1 LATTWISVPFSK
13 SALALEYELMRRIG
27 IDVGGTNTD
36 AVLLDGDK
44 VVFAVKRPTTK
55 DVTSGI
61 LDALKALRS
70 DPAARGP
77 VDAVVIGTTHFINA
91 VVQRRNLMKVAAIR
105 IGMPA
110 SASLPPFCDWP
121 QDLAEGVRGE
131 IFMLEGGHDYD
142 GRPIVP
148 FDTAAMRAAARRIAD
163 LGLRSVAVSSIFSPL
178 DPSCEITARDILQEI
193 CPDVAV
199 TLSHDLGRIGL
210 LERENAALLNA
221 VLHDLAVETV
231 AAFRQAT
238 AESGIDAPLFL
249 TQNDG
254 TVMQAE
260 TAIAFPVMSFASGA
274 TNSMRGAAHLSGL
287 EDALV
292 VDVGGTTSDIGQ
304 LRHGFPREAN
314 AVVEVG
320 GVRTLFRMPDLLSIG
335 LGGGS
340 HIDPASARVGPLS
353 VGYRLT
359 QDALVFGGEQLTAT
373 DIAVAAG
380 LLDVGDRSRTA
391 SISKDLIAA
400 ALTDATRQ
408 LEENIDRMKTEA
420 GDAPLIAVGG
430 GAFLA
435 PEKLAGVSQIVRVP
449 FGDCANAVGAAIAR
463 VSGEADQVFRDL
475 TRDEAIAAALEIA
488 ERKAINAG
496 ADPRSLKT
504 IEIEDMPIA
513 YLPGNSLRVRV
524 RVAGALNRIEASREV
539 A

>member
-1 LATTWISVPFSK
+1 
-13 SALALEYELMRRIG
+13 MRRIG

-61 LDALKALRS
+61 LDALKALRA

-148 FDTAAMRAAARRIAD
+148 FDTAGMRAAARRIGD

-178 DPSCEITARDILQEI
+178 DPSCEVAARDILQEI

-359 QDALVFGGEQLTAT
+359 QDALVFGGAQLTAT

-380 LLDVGDRSRTA
+380 LLDVGDRSRVA
-391 SISKDLIAA
+391 SISKDMIAA

-430 GAFLA
+430 GGFLV
-435 PEKLAGVSQIVRVP
+435 PEKLAGVSQIIRVP
-449 FGDCANAVGAAIAR
+449 FGDCANAIGAAIAR

-496 ADPRSLKT
+496 ADPRSLRT

>member
-1 LATTWISVPFSK
+1 
-13 SALALEYELMRRIG
+13 MRRIG

-61 LDALKALRS
+61 LDALKALRA

-148 FDTAAMRAAARRIAD
+148 FDTAGMRAAARRIAD

-178 DPSCEITARDILQEI
+178 DPSCEVAARDILQEI

-231 AAFRQAT
+231 AAFRKAT

-287 EDALV
+287 DDALV

-314 AVVEVG
+314 AVVEIG

-359 QDALVFGGEQLTAT
+359 QDALVFGGSQLTAT

-380 LLDVGDRSRTA
+380 LLDIGDRSRTA
-391 SISKDLIAA
+391 SISKELIAA

-430 GAFLA
+430 GAFLV
-435 PEKLAGVSQIVRVP
+435 PEKLAGVSQIIRVP

-488 ERKAINAG
+488 ERKAISAG

-524 RVAGALNRIEASREV
+524 RVAGALNGIEASREV

>member
-1 LATTWISVPFSK
+1 
-13 SALALEYELMRRIG
+13 MRRIG

-44 VVFAVKRPTTK
+44 VIFACKRPTTL

-61 LDALKALRS
+61 LDALKALRA
-70 DPAARGP
+70 DPVTRGP
-77 VDAVVIGTTHFINA
+77 VDSVVIGTTHFINA
-91 VVQRRNLMKVAAIR
+91 VVQRKHLMKVAAIR
-105 IGMPA
+105 IGMPV

-121 QDLAEGVRGE
+121 TDLAEKVHGE
-131 IFMLEGGHDYD
+131 TFMLEGGHDFD
-142 GRPIVP
+142 GRPIMP
-148 FDTAAMRAAARRIAD
+148 FDTSAMRNAARKIRE

-178 DPSCEITARDILQEI
+178 DPSCEIAARDILQEI

-199 TLSHDLGRIGL
+199 TMSHDLGRIGL

-231 AAFRQAT
+231 AAFRKAI

-274 TNSMRGAAHLSGL
+274 TNSMRGAAHLSGR
-287 EDALV
+287 EDAMV

-340 HIDPASARVGPLS
+340 HVDTTSAKVGPLS

-359 QDALVFGGEQLTAT
+359 EDALVFGGRQLTAT

-380 LLDVGDRSRTA
+380 LLDIGDRARVA
-391 SISKDLIAA
+391 SLSKELIDA
-400 ALTDATRQ
+400 ALADARRL

-420 GDAPLIAVGG
+420 ADALLVAVGG
-430 GAFLA
+430 GAFLV
-435 PEKLAGVSQIVRVP
+435 PDQLAGVSEIIRVP

-463 VSGEADQVFRDL
+463 VSGEADQVFREL
-475 TRDEAIAAALEIA
+475 SRDDAIAAALQIA
-488 ERKAINAG
+488 EAKAIAGG
-496 ADPRSLKT
+496 ADPASLKT
-504 IEIEDMPIA
+504 IEVEDMPIA

-524 RVAGALNRIEASREV
+524 RVAGALAGVATKREV

>member
-13 SALALEYELMRRIG
+13 SALALECELMRRIG

-61 LDALKALRS
+61 LDALKALRA

-148 FDTAAMRAAARRIAD
+148 FDIAGMRAAARRIAD

-178 DPSCEITARDILQEI
+178 DPSCEVAARDILREI

-340 HIDPASARVGPLS
+340 HIDPVSAKVGPLS

-359 QDALVFGGEQLTAT
+359 QDALVFGGAQLTAT

-391 SISKDLIAA
+391 SVSKDLIAA
-400 ALTDATRQ
+400 ALADATRQ

-435 PEKLAGVSQIVRVP
+435 PETLAGVSQIIRVP

-524 RVAGALNRIEASREV
+524 RVAGALDRIEASREV

>member
-1 LATTWISVPFSK
+1 MK
-13 SALALEYELMRRIG
+13 RIG

-36 AVLLDGDK
+36 AVLIVDEK
-44 VVFAVKRPTTK
+44 VVHSVKRPTTA

-61 LDALKALRS
+61 LDALRALRAEPS
-70 DPAARGP
+70 AAVK

-91 VVQRRNLMKVAAIR
+91 VVQRRHVQKIGAIR

-121 QDLAEGVRGE
+121 ADLASPVNGE

-142 GRPIVP
+142 GRPFMPLDI
-148 FDTAAMRAAARRIAD
+148 AGLKNAARKIKD
-163 LGLRSVAVSSIFSPL
+163 EGLRSVAVCSSFSPL
-178 DPSCEITARDILQEI
+178 DPSCETTAREILADI

-221 VLHDLAVETV
+221 SLHDLAVSTV
-231 AAFRQAT
+231 AAFRKAI
-238 AESGIDAPLFL
+238 ADSGIDAPLFL

-260 TAIAFPVMSFASGA
+260 IAIAFPVMSFASGA

-287 EDALV
+287 DDAMV

-340 HIDPASARVGPLS
+340 HVDEDPLRVGPLS
-353 VGYRLT
+353 VSYRLT
-359 QDALVFGGEQLTAT
+359 SDALVFGGSRLTAT

-380 LLDVGDRSRTA
+380 LIDIGDRSRVA
-391 SISKDLIAA
+391 NLPKRLIEA
-400 ALTDATRQ
+400 ALRDAWRK
-408 LEENIDRMKTEA
+408 LEEDIDRMKTEA
-420 GDAPLIAVGG
+420 GDVPLLAVGG
-430 GAFLA
+430 GAFLV
-435 PEKLAGVSQIVRVP
+435 PDRLPGISEIVRVP
-449 FGDCANAVGAAIAR
+449 YGDCANAVGAAIAQ

-475 TRDEAIAAALEIA
+475 SREDAIAAARDIA
-488 ERKAINAG
+488 ADRAVQAG
-496 ADPRSLKT
+496 AARDSLKT
-504 IEIEDMPIA
+504 VDVEDMPIA
-513 YLPGNSLRVRV
+513 YLPGNALRVRV
-524 RVAGALNRIEASREV
+524 RVAGAIADPDLPA
-539 A
+539 AA

>member
-1 LATTWISVPFSK
+1 
-13 SALALEYELMRRIG
+13 M
-27 IDVGGTNTD
+27 
-36 AVLLDGDK
+36 
-44 VVFAVKRPTTK
+44 

-61 LDALKALRS
+61 LDALQALRA
-70 DPAARGP
+70 DPAARLP

-91 VVQRRNLMKVAAIR
+91 VVQRRHLMKVAAIR

-121 QDLAEGVRGE
+121 RDLAERVHGD

-142 GRPIVP
+142 GRPIMP
-148 FDTAAMRAAARRIAD
+148 FDTAGMRAAARRIRD

-178 DPSCEITARDILQEI
+178 DPSCEVAAREILREI

-221 VLHDLAVETV
+221 VLHDLAIETV
-231 AAFRQAT
+231 AAFRKAI

-287 EDALV
+287 EDAMV

-320 GVRTLFRMPDLLSIG
+320 GVRTLFRMPDLVSIG

-340 HIDPASARVGPLS
+340 HVDRHLGQSRPAQRRLS
-353 VGYRLT
+353 P
-359 QDALVFGGEQLTAT
+359 DAG
-373 DIAVAAG
+373 
-380 LLDVGDRSRTA
+380 R
-391 SISKDLIAA
+391 
-400 ALTDATRQ
+400 
-408 LEENIDRMKTEA
+408 
-420 GDAPLIAVGG
+420 
-430 GAFLA
+430 
-435 PEKLAGVSQIVRVP
+435 AGVRRRR
-449 FGDCANAVGAAIAR
+449 N
-463 VSGEADQVFRDL
+463 
-475 TRDEAIAAALEIA
+475 
-488 ERKAINAG
+488 
-496 ADPRSLKT
+496 
-504 IEIEDMPIA
+504 
-513 YLPGNSLRVRV
+513 
-524 RVAGALNRIEASREV
+524 
-539 A
+539 

>member
-1 LATTWISVPFSK
+1 
-13 SALALEYELMRRIG
+13 MRRIG

-44 VVFAVKRPTTK
+44 VVFAVKRPTTQ

-61 LDALKALRS
+61 LDALKALRA

-148 FDTAAMRAAARRIAD
+148 FDTAGMRAAARRITD

-178 DPSCEITARDILQEI
+178 DPSCEIAARDILQEI

-231 AAFRQAT
+231 AAFRKAT

-287 EDALV
+287 DDALV

-353 VGYRLT
+353 IGYRLT
-359 QDALVFGGEQLTAT
+359 QDALVFGGAQLTAT

-391 SISKDLIAA
+391 SISKDMIAA
-400 ALTDATRQ
+400 ALADATRQ

-430 GAFLA
+430 GAFLV
-435 PEKLAGVSQIVRVP
+435 PETLAGVSQIIRVP

-524 RVAGALNRIEASREV
+524 RVAGALDRIEASREV

>member
-1 LATTWISVPFSK
+1 MK
-13 SALALEYELMRRIG
+13 RIG

-36 AVLLDGDK
+36 AVLIADDK
-44 VVFAVKRPTTK
+44 VIHSVKCPTTA

-61 LDALKALRS
+61 LDALRTLRAN
-70 DPAARGP
+70 PAAAVP

-91 VVQRRNLMKVAAIR
+91 VVQRRHVHKIGAIR

-121 QDLAEGVRGE
+121 ADLAALVNGE
-131 IFMLEGGHDYD
+131 VFMLEGGHDYD
-142 GRPIVP
+142 GRPFMP
-148 FDTAAMRAAARRIAD
+148 LDTGGLKAAARTIRAK
-163 LGLRSVAVSSIFSPL
+163 GLHSVAVSSSFSPL
-178 DPSCEITARDILQEI
+178 DPSCETTAREILAEI

-221 VLHDLAVETV
+221 ALHDLAVTTV
-231 AAFRQAT
+231 AAFRKAI
-238 AESGIDAPLFL
+238 ADSGIDAPLFL

-260 TAIAFPVMSFASGA
+260 IATAFPVMSFASGA
-274 TNSMRGAAHLSGL
+274 TNSMRGAAYLSGL
-287 EDALV
+287 DDAMV

-340 HIDPASARVGPLS
+340 HVDEGPVRVGPLS

-359 QDALVFGGEQLTAT
+359 ADALVFGGDRLTAT

-380 LLDVGDRSRTA
+380 LVDIGDRSRVA
-391 SISKDLIAA
+391 HLPKSLIEA
-400 ALTDATRQ
+400 ALADAHSQ
-408 LEENIDRMKTEA
+408 LEEDIDRMKTEA
-420 GDAPLIAVGG
+420 GDVPLLAVGG
-430 GAFLA
+430 GAFLV
-435 PEKLAGVSQIVRVP
+435 PDRLPGISEIVRVP
-449 FGDCANAVGAAIAR
+449 HGDCANAVGAAIAQ

-475 TRDEAIAAALEIA
+475 SRDEAIAAARGIA
-488 ERKAINAG
+488 EDRAVQAG
-496 ADPRSLKT
+496 AERDSLKT
-504 IEIEDMPIA
+504 VDVEDMPIA
-513 YLPGNSLRVRV
+513 YLPGNALRVRV
-524 RVAGALNRIEASREV
+524 RVAGAIADPQV
-539 A
+539 DAAA

>member
-1 LATTWISVPFSK
+1 
-13 SALALEYELMRRIG
+13 MRRIG

-61 LDALKALRS
+61 LDALKALRA

-148 FDTAAMRAAARRIAD
+148 FDTAGMRAAARRIAD

-178 DPSCEITARDILQEI
+178 DPSCEIAARDILQEI

-231 AAFRQAT
+231 AAFRKAT
-238 AESGIDAPLFL
+238 AESGIDAPL
-249 TQNDG
+249 
-254 TVMQAE
+254 V
-260 TAIAFPVMSFASGA
+260 PHPK
-274 TNSMRGAAHLSGL
+274 R
-287 EDALV
+287 
-292 VDVGGTTSDIGQ
+292 
-304 LRHGFPREAN
+304 RHG
-314 AVVEVG
+314 
-320 GVRTLFRMPDLLSIG
+320 
-335 LGGGS
+335 
-340 HIDPASARVGPLS
+340 
-353 VGYRLT
+353 
-359 QDALVFGGEQLTAT
+359 DAG
-373 DIAVAAG
+373 
-380 LLDVGDRSRTA
+380 
-391 SISKDLIAA
+391 
-400 ALTDATRQ
+400 
-408 LEENIDRMKTEA
+408 
-420 GDAPLIAVGG
+420 
-430 GAFLA
+430 
-435 PEKLAGVSQIVRVP
+435 
-449 FGDCANAVGAAIAR
+449 
-463 VSGEADQVFRDL
+463 
-475 TRDEAIAAALEIA
+475 
-488 ERKAINAG
+488 
-496 ADPRSLKT
+496 
-504 IEIEDMPIA
+504 
-513 YLPGNSLRVRV
+513 
-524 RVAGALNRIEASREV
+524 
-539 A
+539 

>member
-1 LATTWISVPFSK
+1 
-13 SALALEYELMRRIG
+13 
-27 IDVGGTNTD
+27 
-36 AVLLDGDK
+36 
-44 VVFAVKRPTTK
+44 
-55 DVTSGI
+55 
-61 LDALKALRS
+61 
-70 DPAARGP
+70 
-77 VDAVVIGTTHFINA
+77 
-91 VVQRRNLMKVAAIR
+91 
-105 IGMPA
+105 
-110 SASLPPFCDWP
+110 
-121 QDLAEGVRGE
+121 
-131 IFMLEGGHDYD
+131 
-142 GRPIVP
+142 
-148 FDTAAMRAAARRIAD
+148 
-163 LGLRSVAVSSIFSPL
+163 
-178 DPSCEITARDILQEI
+178 
-193 CPDVAV
+193 V
-199 TLSHDLGRIGL
+199 TLSSDLGRIGL

-221 VLHDLAVETV
+221 VLHDLAIETV
-231 AAFRQAT
+231 AAFRKAT

-274 TNSMRGAAHLSGL
+274 TNSMRGAAHLSSL
-287 EDALV
+287 EDAMV

-320 GVRTLFRMPDLLSIG
+320 GVRTLFRMPDLVSIG

-340 HIDPASARVGPLS
+340 HIDRTSAKVGPLS

-359 QDALVFGGEQLTAT
+359 EDALVFGGAELTAT

-380 LLDVGDRSRTA
+380 LLDIGDRARVA
-391 SISKDLIAA
+391 SVSKHLVAA
-400 ALTDATRQ
+400 ALCDATRQ

-420 GDAPLIAVGG
+420 GDAPLVAVGG
-430 GAFLA
+430 GAFLV
-435 PEKLAGVSQIVRVP
+435 PEKLAGVSKVIRVP

-475 TRDEAIAAALEIA
+475 SRDEAIAAALQIA
-488 ERKAINAG
+488 ERKAISAG
-496 ADPRSLKT
+496 ADPLSLKT

-524 RVAGALNRIEASREV
+524 RVAGALDRIEAKREV

>member
-1 LATTWISVPFSK
+1 MK
-13 SALALEYELMRRIG
+13 RIG

-36 AVLLDGDK
+36 AVLIADDK
-44 VVFAVKRPTTK
+44 VVHSVKCPTTA

-61 LDALKALRS
+61 LDALKALRAN
-70 DPAARGP
+70 PAAAVP

-91 VVQRRNLMKVAAIR
+91 VVQRRHVQKIGAIR

-121 QDLAEGVRGE
+121 SDLAGLVSGE
-131 IFMLEGGHDYD
+131 VVMLEGGHDYD
-142 GRPIVP
+142 GRPFMPLDI
-148 FDTAAMRAAARRIAD
+148 AGLKAAARVIKD
-163 LGLRSVAVSSIFSPL
+163 KGLRSVAVSSSFSPL
-178 DPSCEITARDILQEI
+178 DPSCELTAREIFADI

-221 VLHDLAVETV
+221 ALHDLAVTTV
-231 AAFRQAT
+231 AAFRKAI
-238 AESGIDAPLFL
+238 ADSGIDAPLFL

-260 TAIAFPVMSFASGA
+260 IATAFPVMSFASGA
-274 TNSMRGAAHLSGL
+274 TNSMRGAAYLSGL
-287 EDALV
+287 DDAMV

-340 HIDPASARVGPLS
+340 HVDDDPARVGPLS

-359 QDALVFGGEQLTAT
+359 SEALVFGGNRLTAT

-380 LLDVGDRSRTA
+380 LIDIGDRARVA
-391 SISKDLIAA
+391 HLSKSLVAA
-400 ALTDATRQ
+400 ALADAHRK
-408 LEENIDRMKTEA
+408 LEEDIDRMKTEA
-420 GDAPLIAVGG
+420 GDVPLLAVGG
-430 GAFLA
+430 GAFLV
-435 PEKLAGVSQIVRVP
+435 PDRLPGISEIVRVP
-449 FGDCANAVGAAIAR
+449 HGDCANAVGAAIAQ

-475 TRDEAIAAALEIA
+475 TRDEAIAAARGIA
-488 ERKAINAG
+488 EDRAVQAG
-496 ADPRSLKT
+496 ADRGSLKT
-504 IEIEDMPIA
+504 VDVEDMPIA
-513 YLPGNSLRVRV
+513 YLPGNALRVRV
-524 RVAGALNRIEASREV
+524 RVAGAIADPQV
-539 A
+539 DKAA

>member
-1 LATTWISVPFSK
+1 
-13 SALALEYELMRRIG
+13 MRRIG

-44 VVFAVKRPTTK
+44 VVFAVKRPTTQ

-61 LDALKALRS
+61 LDALKALRA

-121 QDLAEGVRGE
+121 QDLAAGV
-131 IFMLEGGHDYD
+131 
-142 GRPIVP
+142 
-148 FDTAAMRAAARRIAD
+148 
-163 LGLRSVAVSSIFSPL
+163 RSVAVSSIFSPL
-178 DPSCEITARDILQEI
+178 DPSCEIAARDILQEI

-231 AAFRQAT
+231 AAFRKAT

-287 EDALV
+287 EDAMV

-314 AVVEVG
+314 TVVEVG

-359 QDALVFGGEQLTAT
+359 QDALVFGGQQMTAT

-380 LLDVGDRSRTA
+380 LLDVGDRSRVA
-391 SISKDLIAA
+391 RISAGLIGA
-400 ALTDATRQ
+400 ALADATRQ
-408 LEENIDRMKTEA
+408 LEENVDRMKTEA
-420 GDAPLIAVGG
+420 GDAPLVAVGG
-430 GAFLA
+430 GAFLV
-435 PEKLAGVSQIVRVP
+435 PEKLAGVSQIIRVP

-488 ERKAINAG
+488 ERKALNAG
-496 ADPRSLKT
+496 ADPDSLKT
-504 IEIEDMPIA
+504 IEIEDIPIA

-524 RVAGALNRIEASREV
+524 RVAGALDRTQTRREV